1 MNSDALSP
9 TPDFPAADLHSD
21 ALITVRQAMPD
32 DAQEV
37 HGVVS
42 ECMRIYCR
50 NSEISFSM
58 TDASFETVDDV
69 QAAIS
74 YVPFFV
80 AVDSGG
86 CIVGSVRL
94 LTKQVSSFGVEGLAD
109 MLSLNLSENVSYF
122 SRFAVREYRQGLGI
136 GSLLYQSAQA
146 KTKELQFSHMLLHTS
161 LANRIMV
168 AFYEK
173 RGFILLFEDQSRG
186 YPRGLF
192 GKKLV

>member
-1 MNSDALSP
+1 MNSDALNPTQDSP
-9 TPDFPAADLHSD
+9 STDLPSD
-21 ALITVRQAMPD
+21 ALITVRQAKLD
-32 DAQEV
+32 DAKEV
-37 HGVVS
+37 HEVVS
-42 ECMRIYCR
+42 ECMRLYCR
-50 NSEISFSM
+50 NSGIPFSM
-58 TDASFETVDDV
+58 TDASFETVEDV
-69 QAAIS
+69 RDAIIS
-74 YVPFFV
+74 VPFFV
-80 AVDSGG
+80 AVDSEG

-94 LTKQVSSFGVEGLAD
+94 LTKQVSSFGVEKLAD

-122 SRFAVREYRQGLGI
+122 SRFAVREDRQGLGI

-168 AFYEK
+168 SFYEK